1 MATWNKELVHTIVDE
16 ATATR
21 IFSIPLAGCN
31 SEDLLVWKFEGSGEY
46 TVKSG
51 YWVLTTENLQQSSY
65 TSTNVDGYTEF
76 YKSLWVLHLPAKIKI
91 HIWRL
96 FHNFLP
102 HFCNLTRRTLRI
114 EVACLLCKVGS
125 EDSDHLIWS
134 CGILQYV

>member
-65 TSTNVDGYTEF
+65 TSTNVDGYTVF
-76 YKSLWVLHLPAKIKI
+76 YKSLWALHLPAKIKI

-102 HFCNLTRRTLRI
+102 HFCNL
-114 EVACLLCKVGS
+114 A
-125 EDSDHLIWS
+125 
-134 CGILQYV
+134 